1 MEITIGKTAENPYL
15 QRKEVQ
21 GEVTFEGATPSQ
33 KQIAEA
39 LAAKIGAKADAIFI
53 MHVYTGFGSNKAK
66 FEAHVYP
73 SKEQLEKVVRLGK
86 KAKEKL
92 AGKPASGAA
101 PAAEAKPAPAAA
113 PKAEEKKE
121 APKKEEPKKEAPKKE
136 EKKEEPKKEAK
147 PARAE
152 ASADQPTK
160 SALPAEPAKP
170 AEKKEALKKEA
181 PKKEEPKKAEVK
193 A

>member
-1 MEITIGKTAENPYL
+1 MEITIEKTAENPYL

-39 LAAKIGAKADAIFI
+39 LAAKLNAKADAIFI
-53 MHVYTGFGSNKAK
+53 VHVYTGFGSNKAR

-121 APKKEEPKKEAPKKE
+121 EPRKEAKPAAAETKKEEPKKEAPKKE
-136 EKKEEPKKEAK
+136 EKPAEAKKEEKKEAK
-147 PARAE
+147 PAE
-152 ASADQPTK
+152 
-160 SALPAEPAKP
+160 KP
-170 AEKKEALKKEA
+170 AEAKKEEQKKEA